1 VIIICTECGARSDDP
16 DGHGPTCRAAGGW
29 RDWGPPPPP
38 PPPPG
43 GEVPDELARLLRA
56 AARLGELGEQEGE
69 LGGERAK
76 RLLHDGISLLRLLG
90 DYQRRP

>member
-1 VIIICTECGARSDDP
+1 
-16 DGHGPTCRAAGGW
+16 
-29 RDWGPPPPP
+29 
-38 PPPPG
+38 
-43 GEVPDELARLLRA
+43 VPDELARLLRA

-69 LGGERAK
+69 LRGERAK

>member
-1 VIIICTECGARSDDP
+1 MIIICTECGARSDDP

-38 PPPPG
+38 PPPH

-76 RLLHDGISLLRLLG
+76 RLLNDGIALLRLLG
-90 DYQRRP
+90 DYKRRP